1 MMAWRKRAQAAL
13 RVGMGRGWDVVVVEL
28 GLRLFLWNSIF
39 YSTSSSELFSTAEVV
54 VRRYSAAKS
63 LWEKMSRTEEHM
75 SSAELLT
82 QLETSVSF
90 TSL

>member
-1 MMAWRKRAQAAL
+1 MMARRKRAQAAL